1 MKLLRR
7 QKPDDIAVSLVSYAI
22 MIVFAG
28 ICVFPFIYVA
38 TYSLTPYSEYLAHPM
53 RIIPAKIDISAYLK
67 VFEIELIYSGYYV
80 TLFVTIIGTA
90 LNVFLLLIS
99 AYPLSKRD
107 LKGRNIILALIVFT
121 MFFSGGMIPRFYVV
135 RTLGLLNSPWSLII
149 PNAISAFNL
158 ILMKS
163 FIEAIPESLEES
175 AVMDG
180 ANEFVVLVKIL
191 LPLSMPAVATFTIF
205 HAVGH
210 WNEYF
215 DAIIYITK
223 RKIWPLM
230 LVLRELVVEQE
241 IDVGRSA
248 ELAASEKSANP
259 FTMKMAAIM
268 IATLPIIVVYPFL
281 QRYFMKGILLGSIKG

>member
-1 MKLLRR
+1 MRR
-7 QKPDDIAVSLVSYAI
+7 QKLDDVAVSLVSYGI
-22 MIVFAG
+22 MILFAVA
-28 ICVFPFIYVA
+28 CVFPFIYVT

-53 RIIPAKIDISAYLK
+53 RLIPVKLDISAYMK
-67 VFEIELIYSGYYV
+67 VFEIKLIYSGYYV
-80 TLFVTIIGTA
+80 TLFVTIAGTA
-90 LNVFLLLIS
+90 INVFLLLIS

-121 MFFSGGMIPRFYVV
+121 MFFSGGMIPKFYIV
-135 RTLGLLNSPWSLII
+135 RAMGLFNSPWSLII

-175 AVMDG
+175 AVIDG
-180 ANEFVVLVKIL
+180 ANEIVVLLRII
-191 LPLSMPAVATFTIF
+191 LPLSMPAIATFTIF

-223 RKIWPLM
+223 RRIWPLM
-230 LVLRELVVEQE
+230 LVLRELVIEQE
-241 IDVGRSA
+241 LDVGRSA
-248 ELAASEKSANP
+248 ELATSENSANP
-259 FTMKMAAIM
+259 FTMKMAAI
-268 IATLPIIVVYPFL
+268 IITTLPIIVVYPFM
-281 QRYFMKGILLGSIKG
+281 QKYFMKGILLGSIKG